1 VNYVAF
7 AHLRVQGGGFIGYGI
22 IMATM
27 FVVGEG
33 WVRRHGHAPE
43 LYDSAVI
50 TIWVR
55 SSFGARRMC
64 ADNRCRIRELV
75 TFS

>member
-1 VNYVAF
+1 MSCVTF
-7 AHLRVQGGGFIGYGI
+7 IHLSVQGGGFIGYGI

-55 SSFGARRMC
+55 SPFGVRRMC
-64 ADNRCRIRELV
+64 ADIRSRIGNR
-75 TFS
+75 